1 MEKRKLNRIEL
12 CSVFVKSGK
21 KHRFFDRCFSTI
33 VIARRRGNYDTRVVV
48 REVVPPST
56 PRESPGRGC
65 SLIPRVDLR
74 IFSPLSRAT
83 QRAKERE
90 RDACETELKE
100 TRRNRTKHSETE
112 TDTCRCKIL
121 VLTYTW
127 DYVHTRVH
135 PLTRKCVWTRA
146 YTRPRLA

>member
-1 MEKRKLNRIEL
+1 MFCVCEIGKKTPLLRSLFQHDCDSATTRKLRYACGRAGGGSSFDPSRIPGARM
-12 CSVFVKSGK
+12 FVDPS
-21 KHRFFDRCFSTI
+21 RRSTYI
-33 VIARRRGNYDTRVVV
+33 LTSLSSN
-48 REVVPPST
+48 S
-56 PRESPGRGC
+56 ESER
-65 SLIPRVDLR
+65 
-74 IFSPLSRAT
+74 
-83 QRAKERE
+83 ERE